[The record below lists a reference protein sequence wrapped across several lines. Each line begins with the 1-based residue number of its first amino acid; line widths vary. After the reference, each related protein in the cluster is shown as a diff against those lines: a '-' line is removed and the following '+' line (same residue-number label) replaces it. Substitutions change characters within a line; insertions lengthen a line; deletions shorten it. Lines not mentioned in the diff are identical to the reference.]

1 MKLGLAAAL
10 LGALLTSVATAGKS
24 FADDPTVAGFWEQA
38 DDKGVVGAWFLFE
51 EKDGVFQGRLVKTF
65 KKAGEP
71 VITVCAKCPGEQK
84 GEKMLGMTIVKDM
97 KRDGLAYRDG
107 TILDPR
113 DGSIYHAQMDLS
125 PDGQKLG
132 VRGYIGL
139 PLLGQTQ
146 TWNRLPDDSIKPA
159 DIPKETLAPPPK
171 ETPAPAAKETPAPK
185 P

>member
-10 LGALLTSVATAGKS
+10 LGALLTLSATAGKS

-51 EKDGVFQGRLVKTF
+51 EKDGLYQGRLVKTF

-71 VITVCAKCPGEQK
+71 VITVCAKCPGDQK

-146 TWNRLPDDSIKPA
+146 TWNRLPDDSIKPT
-159 DIPKETLAPPPK
+159 DIPKEILAAAPP
-171 ETPAPAAKETPAPK
+171 K

>member
-1 MKLGLAAAL
+1 MRFGLALALAGAILTLGL
-10 LGALLTSVATAGKS
+10 TAGKS
-24 FADDPTVAGFWEQA
+24 FADDPKVDGFWEQS

-51 EKDGVFQGRLVKTF
+51 EKDGLYEGRLVKTF

-71 VITVCAKCPGEQK
+71 ALTVCAKCPGDRK
-84 GEKMLGMTIVKDM
+84 NAKMLGLAIVRGM

-113 DGSIYHAQMDLS
+113 DGTIYHAQLDLS
-125 PDGQKLG
+125 PDGKKLA
-132 VRGYIGL
+132 VRGYIGV

-146 TWNRLPDDSIKPA
+146 IWNRLPDDAIKPA
-159 DIPKETLAPPPK
+159 DVPKETL
-171 ETPAPAAKETPAPK
+171 EPAPK

>member
-1 MKLGLAAAL
+1 MKLRFAAAL
-10 LGALLTSVATAGKS
+10 VGAVLTLGLTAGKS
-24 FADDPTVAGFWEQA
+24 HADDPTVAGFWEEA

-51 EKDGVFQGRLVKTF
+51 EKEDGIFQGRLVKAF

-71 VITVCAKCPGEQK
+71 LITVCTKCPDDRK
-84 GEKMLGMTIVKDM
+84 GAKMLGLTIIKDM

-132 VRGYIGL
+132 VRGYIGV

-171 ETPAPAAKETPAPK
+171 P
-185 P
+185 